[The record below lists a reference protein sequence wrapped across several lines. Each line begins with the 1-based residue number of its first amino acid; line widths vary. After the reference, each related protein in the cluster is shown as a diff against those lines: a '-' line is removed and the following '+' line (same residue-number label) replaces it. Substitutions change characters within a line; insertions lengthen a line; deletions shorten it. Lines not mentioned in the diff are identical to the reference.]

1 MGIYIYLGLQDYKD
15 INIRIYKYMR
25 INVFVNT
32 YYKVYRYLEIKKQ
45 SYIDIDK
52 YRDNEIKV

>member
-15 INIRIYKYMR
+15 INIRIYKYMS